1 MSCQTGLVLALLW
14 LMLLYLAPAKGESEI
29 PPRAFLLL
37 HPSWSTTFQGES
49 VKLTCM
55 AVPSSEKG
63 PITWCHNN
71 NVWKTTS
78 EEIQIE
84 DSGYYQCKTQRSH
97 FSEPVH
103 VEFSSDEVI
112 LQVSPHPIFEG
123 DDVFLKCQRK
133 NGQLNKATY
142 YKDGEILPSSYSD
155 TIKLLSVSRDSSK
168 YSCTAFWKA
177 VFNIPWSKASK
188 PLKLQVQELFL
199 PPVLKLSPRQPNEG
213 DPVTLTCET
222 RLPPQKSHVQL
233 RFCFFKDGQRLESGC
248 NSSQEIQIPTMRLED
263 SGSYWCQAEAVAYKI
278 IKNSSRL
285 KIDVLRIPVSD
296 VNLETRPPG
305 GQLIE
310 GENLILICSVAKGT
324 GTITFS
330 WHKDGTRVSKKTQQS
345 LLAELL
351 IPTVKMQDAGRY
363 YCVAD
368 NGGPILSNRKEVTV
382 RGLVSRPVLI
392 LRTPRHQAVVGDVV
406 QLHCEASKGSPP
418 IWYQFYHEDVTLGNS
433 SAPNGGGASFNFSL
447 TEEGSGNYSCDA
459 NNGLGPQ
466 SSDRVS
472 LKVIV
477 PVSDIVLSLRAP
489 ENQAMVGDEVEIYC
503 EALKGSPPILYQ
515 FYHEDMAL
523 GNSLAPMGGGASFK
537 FMVTTERAGN
547 YSCEADN
554 GLEPQRS
561 EVMTFDITG
570 PCRSR
575 AGLISAGVIG
585 GLLGVLGLP
594 IAAILL
600 RHFRTQRKLGL
611 SAPGASSPSDWQEP
625 SFSRLSST
633 PPQEHLHDGHPAFI
647 ELQPIYNNVNP
658 EGLNMVY
665 SQIQSSQPRNGNSA
679 NSPRMCQKDKQ
690 VSNHQEGD
698 TEDYENV
705 PRESAALDH

>member
-472 LKVIV
+472 LKVI
-477 PVSDIVLSLRAP
+477 
-489 ENQAMVGDEVEIYC
+489 
-503 EALKGSPPILYQ
+503 
-515 FYHEDMAL
+515 
-523 GNSLAPMGGGASFK
+523 
-537 FMVTTERAGN
+537 
-547 YSCEADN
+547 
-554 GLEPQRS
+554 
-561 EVMTFDITG
+561 
-570 PCRSR
+570 
-575 AGLISAGVIG
+575 
-585 GLLGVLGLP
+585 
-594 IAAILL
+594 
-600 RHFRTQRKLGL
+600 GL

-679 NSPRMCQKDKQ
+679 NSPRMCQKDKEPVVIYSELRIACCDDSSQQ

>member
-472 LKVIV
+472 LKVI
-477 PVSDIVLSLRAP
+477 
-489 ENQAMVGDEVEIYC
+489 
-503 EALKGSPPILYQ
+503 
-515 FYHEDMAL
+515 
-523 GNSLAPMGGGASFK
+523 
-537 FMVTTERAGN
+537 
-547 YSCEADN
+547 
-554 GLEPQRS
+554 
-561 EVMTFDITG
+561 G

-679 NSPRMCQKDKQ
+679 NSPRMCQKDKEPVVIYSELRIACCDDSSQQ

>member
-1 MSCQTGLVLALLW
+1 MSCETGLVLALLW

-63 PITWCHNN
+63 PITWCHND

-78 EEIQIE
+78 EEIQIN

-133 NGQLNKATY
+133 SGQLNKAIY
-142 YKDGEILPSSYSD
+142 YKDGKILQSNYLD

-177 VFNIPWSKASK
+177 MLNIPWSKASK
-188 PLKLQVQELFL
+188 PLKLQVQ
-199 PPVLKLSPRQPNEG
+199 G
-213 DPVTLTCET
+213 
-222 RLPPQKSHVQL
+222 
-233 RFCFFKDGQRLESGC
+233 
-248 NSSQEIQIPTMRLED
+248 
-263 SGSYWCQAEAVAYKI
+263 
-278 IKNSSRL
+278 
-285 KIDVLRIPVSD
+285 IPVSD

-310 GENLILICSVAKGT
+310 GENLVLICSVAKGT

-330 WHKDGTRVSKKTQQS
+330 WHKDGTRVSKKTQKS

-406 QLHCEASKGSPP
+406 QFHCEASKGSPP

-489 ENQAMVGDEVEIYC
+489 ETEAMVGDEVEIYC

-515 FYHEDMAL
+515 FYHEDMVL

-537 FMVTTERAGN
+537 FVVTTDHAGN

-570 PCRSR
+570 PRRKR
-575 AGLISAGVIG
+575 AGLISAGVTG

-665 SQIQSSQPRNGNSA
+665 SQIQSRQPRNGNSA
-679 NSPRMCQKDKQ
+679 NSPRMCQKDKEPVIIYSELRTACCDDSSQ
-690 VSNHQEGD
+690 QASNHQEGD

-705 PRESAALDH
+705 PRESAVLDH

>member
-71 NVWKTTS
+71 NVWKTKS
-78 EEIQIE
+78 EEIQIK

-133 NGQLNKATY
+133 SGQLNKATY
-142 YKDGEILPSSYSD
+142 YKDEKILQSNYSD
-155 TIKLLSVSRDSSK
+155 TIKLFSVSRDSSK
-168 YSCTAFWKA
+168 YSCTAFWKTM
-177 VFNIPWSKASK
+177 FSILWHKTSK
-188 PLKLQVQELFL
+188 PLKLQIQELFL
-199 PPVLKLSPRQPNEG
+199 PPVLMLSPRQPNEG

-233 RFCFFKDGQRLESGC
+233 RFCFFKDG
-248 NSSQEIQIPTMRLED
+248 
-263 SGSYWCQAEAVAYKI
+263 
-278 IKNSSRL
+278 
-285 KIDVLRIPVSD
+285 IPVSD

-310 GENLILICSVAKGT
+310 GENLVLICSVAKGT

-330 WHKDGTRVSKKTQQS
+330 WHKDGTSVSKKTQQS

-418 IWYQFYHEDVTLGNS
+418 IWYQFYHEDITLGNS

-447 TEEGSGNYSCDA
+447 TEEGSGNYTCDA

-466 SSDRVS
+466 RSDRVS

-489 ENQAMVGDEVEIYC
+489 ETQAMVGDEVEIYC

-537 FMVTTERAGN
+537 FIVTTEHAGN

-561 EVMTFDITG
+561 EVMTFNITG

-575 AGLISAGVIG
+575 AGLISAGVTG

-594 IAAILL
+594 VAAILL

-625 SFSRLSST
+625 SFSRISST
-633 PPQEHLHDGHPAFI
+633 PPQEHLYDGHPAFI

-679 NSPRMCQKDKQ
+679 NSPRMCQKDKEPVVIYSELRTACCDDSSQ
-690 VSNHQEGD
+690 QASNHQEGD

-705 PRESAALDH
+705 PRESAVLDH

>member
-71 NVWKTTS
+71 NVWKTKS
-78 EEIQIE
+78 EEIQIK

-133 NGQLNKATY
+133 SGQLNKATY
-142 YKDGEILPSSYSD
+142 YKDEKILQSNYSD
-155 TIKLLSVSRDSSK
+155 TIKLFSVSRDSSK
-168 YSCTAFWKA
+168 YSCTAFWKTM
-177 VFNIPWSKASK
+177 FSILWHKTSK
-188 PLKLQVQELFL
+188 PLKLQIQELFL
-199 PPVLKLSPRQPNEG
+199 PPVLMLSPRQPNEG

-278 IKNSSRL
+278 IKSSSRL

-310 GENLILICSVAKGT
+310 GENLVLICSVAKGT

-330 WHKDGTRVSKKTQQS
+330 WHKDGTSVSKKTQQS

-418 IWYQFYHEDVTLGNS
+418 IWYQFYHEDITLGNS

-447 TEEGSGNYSCDA
+447 TEEGSGNYTCDA

-466 SSDRVS
+466 RSDRVS
-472 LKVIV
+472 LKVI
-477 PVSDIVLSLRAP
+477 
-489 ENQAMVGDEVEIYC
+489 
-503 EALKGSPPILYQ
+503 
-515 FYHEDMAL
+515 
-523 GNSLAPMGGGASFK
+523 
-537 FMVTTERAGN
+537 
-547 YSCEADN
+547 
-554 GLEPQRS
+554 
-561 EVMTFDITG
+561 
-570 PCRSR
+570 
-575 AGLISAGVIG
+575 
-585 GLLGVLGLP
+585 
-594 IAAILL
+594 
-600 RHFRTQRKLGL
+600 GL

-625 SFSRLSST
+625 SFSRISST
-633 PPQEHLHDGHPAFI
+633 PPQEHLYDGHPAFI

-679 NSPRMCQKDKQ
+679 NSPRMCQKDKEPVVIYSELRTACCDDSSQ
-690 VSNHQEGD
+690 QASNHQEGD

-705 PRESAALDH
+705 PRESAVLDH